1 MSTGRQDE
9 APDSADAAAV
19 NAAGAPSP
27 DEPEAVASLRDRLLR
42 ALADAEN
49 ARRRAEKA
57 RSEGW
62 RAGVAELA
70 GLLISGLDSL
80 DLAVRTA
87 PQAGQDPAAF
97 AKAVQEGVAGARRDL
112 LDALAK
118 AGVERIEP
126 TGQTFDA
133 QAHEA
138 VAARPEASA
147 PSGQV
152 LEVVQAGY
160 RLGDRLIRPA
170 RVIVSS
176 SPAAETPDGRDRSN
190 DGAGAADGPP

>member
-1 MSTGRQDE
+1 MS
-9 APDSADAAAV
+9 PDSRNETPEPAEADALSV
-19 NAAGAPSP
+19 GGGPSP
-27 DEPEAVASLRDRLLR
+27 DEPEAAAALRERLLR

-49 ARRRAEKA
+49 ARRRAERA

-70 GLLISGLDSL
+70 GRLISGLDSL
-80 DLAVRTA
+80 DLAVQAA
-87 PQAGQDPAAF
+87 PQGGQDPHAF

-112 LDALAK
+112 LDALTK

-126 TGQTFDA
+126 AGQVFDA

-138 VAARPEASA
+138 VAARPDASSPA
-147 PSGQV
+147 GQV

-160 RLGDRLIRPA
+160 RFGDRLIRPA

-176 SPAAETPDGRDRSN
+176 APASSGRDGSN
-190 DGAGAADGPP
+190 RPENGSGAADPLP